1 MHISNTMFYSKIRLC
16 LHGFIT
22 RETEDMTSSPVSEY
36 SEQLMFTGLYGGFSG
51 FLGTEHGM
59 VLMMRM
65 QCTVELGAD

>member
-1 MHISNTMFYSKIRLC
+1 
-16 LHGFIT
+16 
-22 RETEDMTSSPVSEY
+22 MTSSPVSEY